1 MPPPTKATK
10 SQPLS
15 LPATD
20 SDETENNNE
29 SRLRDLEERLA
40 MMVQPPAP
48 RHVQYVQPM
57 PLFDGTGSFPA
68 FWAQFD
74 AAAEDNRWTD
84 HEKLQ
89 RLPACLSGKAAAVA
103 YDELTEDDRADLTT
117 FRAALR
123 DRFTDT
129 RGPAFFIGQLEA
141 RRMGSRETT
150 TDYAAD
156 IKRLSLRAFPTA
168 DPATRN
174 TLAVRHFVKGIQDA
188 NLATTVALQRPRTVD
203 EARQALD
210 EVLDIRE
217 TVGGQAS
224 RAPVRAV
231 SAEEQ
236 GPCSEGREEI
246 REIVKAEFERLQR
259 TGERKDRR
267 RRPMRCYTC
276 GGPHL
281 ARDCRSPQQG
291 DINGRPLN

>member
-1 MPPPTKATK
+1 M
-10 SQPLS
+10 
-15 LPATD
+15 
-20 SDETENNNE
+20 
-29 SRLRDLEERLA
+29 A

-74 AAAEDNRWTD
+74 AAAEANRWTD

-188 NLATTVALQRPRTVD
+188 NLATTVALQRPKSVD

-224 RAPVRAV
+224 RAPIRAV
-231 SAEEQ
+231 SAEE
-236 GPCSEGREEI
+236 EGRKEEI
-246 REIVKAEFERLQR
+246 QKIVNAEFDRREGLQPQR
-259 TGERKDRR
+259 TREKTERR
-267 RRPMRCYTC
+267 RKPMRCYTC

-281 ARDCRSPQQG
+281 ARDCRSPQQR